1 MGTGARRDEDSVAR
15 FSRSSNFRYN
25 HQRISLHERS
35 APLAQLDRASGY
47 EPEGREFESLRAH
60 HILFSKARAFDL
72 VDIKNSVGLPRP
84 SRGFAKGGNPERI
97 RNGSLSGRDK
107 RPVGSIVPALVKS
120 TRTPHPRFRNGRK
133 SSGALFLQ
141 QTPRGSSTVAHNSFQ
156 LSFLLESLP

>member
-60 HILFSKARAFDL
+60 HLYIFDIFASHFPQDAEEARL
-72 VDIKNSVGLPRP
+72 VRV
-84 SRGFAKGGNPERI
+84 
-97 RNGSLSGRDK
+97 RNG
-107 RPVGSIVPALVKS
+107 PVFGAPKS
-120 TRTPHPRFRNGRK
+120 FTR
-133 SSGALFLQ
+133 A
-141 QTPRGSSTVAHNSFQ
+141 QTP
-156 LSFLLESLP
+156 